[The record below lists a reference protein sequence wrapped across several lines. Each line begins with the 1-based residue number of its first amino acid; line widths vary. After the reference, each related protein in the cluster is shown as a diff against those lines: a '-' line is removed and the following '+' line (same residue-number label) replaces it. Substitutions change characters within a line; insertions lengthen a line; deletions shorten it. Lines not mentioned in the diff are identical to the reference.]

1 MILTFYNSV
10 YYVSSY
16 VIEYITPHITK
27 ATRFCPRRFSLFCI
41 FTFIF
46 FHELHFFISTVSSG
60 CCSRSDLHPA
70 PAAPDCYGSH
80 DHHAYVQSYDPQE
93 PSCQHIRGIVHAQ
106 VYCGSVGISSI
117 GTASSTVSALAF
129 LLSFTY
135 LRHTGRSVCRR
146 RTCWLWS
153 DRWGMTCPLL

>member
-93 PSCQHIRGIVHAQ
+93 PSCQHIRGIVHAKIYAARSYKQ
-106 VYCGSVGISSI
+106 HRHCQQYSQRIGLSSVLYIPADLADQYAVDEHAGY
-117 GTASSTVSALAF
+117 GVTA
-129 LLSFTY
+129 
-135 LRHTGRSVCRR
+135 GE
-146 RTCWLWS
+146 
-153 DRWGMTCPLL
+153 